1 MKRRSPLSLFIRPF
15 SKLRRS
21 NPVRVL
27 LWGYGSY
34 VLAAWVLLCLPIC
47 WESDRISL
55 LDNLFIA
62 TSAVSTTGLITVN
75 TPEAYNFLGELI
87 VMLAFQVGGLGYMTL
102 GSFVLLASQ
111 DSLPRFRQ
119 QVGSTV
125 FALPEG
131 FNLKLLIRHT
141 VIFTFIAESI
151 GAILLTLLFVAEGV
165 SNPIWKAIFHSV
177 SAFCTAGFSVF
188 PNSLEDFRGDLWI
201 NVVVSILS
209 LLGSIGFLVV
219 TDIWQGVVGRRRR
232 IALTTRIILY
242 FTAWAIA
249 ISSLLLFFFDESII
263 VLPLGERILGAW
275 FQAMTALTTVGFNTH
290 PISSLGAFGVLL
302 TIVLMILG
310 ASPSGTGG
318 GLKSTTI
325 AAALGGVWG
334 QLRGQYR
341 PAYLGR
347 RIPEER
353 LLTAFA
359 AIVFYLLVFLVG
371 SALLLLV
378 QGQAFEDVLFE
389 AASALGTVGLSRGI
403 TGDLTMLGKWI
414 VIALMFMGRI
424 GALAFGIALFYQ
436 KSQASVVQEPVED
449 LAI

>member
-1 MKRRSPLSLFIRPF
+1 
-15 SKLRRS
+15 
-21 NPVRVL
+21 
-27 LWGYGSY
+27 
-34 VLAAWVLLCLPIC
+34 VLLCLPIC
-47 WESDRISL
+47 WEGDRISL

-75 TPEAYNFLGELI
+75 TPEAYNFLGEFV
-87 VMLAFQVGGLGYMTL
+87 VMLAFQIGGLGYMTL

-119 QVGSTV
+119 QVGSAV

-131 FNLKLLIRHT
+131 FDLKVLIRHT
-141 VIFTFIAESI
+141 VIFTVVAESI
-151 GAILLTLLFVAEGV
+151 GAVLLTFLFAAEGV

-188 PNSLEDFRGDLWI
+188 PNSLEDFRSNVMI
-201 NVVVSILS
+201 NLVVSVLS
-209 LLGSIGFLVV
+209 LLGAIGFLVI
-219 TDIWQGVVGRRRR
+219 TDVWQGIVGRRCR
-232 IALTTRIILY
+232 IALTTRVILY
-242 FTAWAIA
+242 FTAWVIA
-249 ISSLLLFFFDESII
+249 LSSILLFFFDESITG
-263 VLPLGERILGAW
+263 LPLGERLLGAW

-290 PISSLGAFGVLL
+290 PIGSLGAFSVLL
-302 TIVLMILG
+302 IIVLMILG

-325 AAALGGVWG
+325 SAALGGVWG
-334 QLRGQYR
+334 QLRGQNR

-359 AIVFYLLVFLVG
+359 AIVFYLFVFLVG

-403 TGDLTMLGKWI
+403 TGDLTVLGKWI

-436 KSQASVVQEPVED
+436 KSKASAVQQPVED
-449 LAI
+449 LAV